1 MKLLIIGYFLSVVL
15 TSGVRAKGPIVEV
28 ASASEQ
34 LDLNTRE
41 LDTSFFLP
49 RNKTI
54 PYHYFIHLKSHVQNN
69 DPVFEGTVDIYFEVV
84 EPTKDIVMHLQELDI
99 VSTEL
104 SRIPNGLGVPV
115 KIDNPQYSIDTK
127 TELVT
132 FTSQADL
139 PLGKYILNV
148 AYTGTMR
155 RYQSGFFISSYRD
168 ESNKVHYVGSSHF
181 QATLARRVF
190 PCFDEPD
197 LKATFKLW
205 ITHHG
210 TYNAVANTYVDT
222 IYADSEDPEYR
233 VTQFRTTPR
242 MSTYLLAFA
251 VTDFVAKTDNRQQVL
266 VRPEAFGQVD
276 VTLTAGSKIIAAM
289 DAHTGVA
296 YHDYMDKLSHI
307 AVPDRG
313 TGAMENWGL
322 VTYGEPSML
331 FDPAVNS
338 YRTYKRVIT
347 VVAHELAHQ
356 WFGNLVSPRWWEY
369 IWLNEGFATLY
380 EYYATTLA
388 YPELDYWELF
398 NVEVIQRALSQDARE
413 STRAMNTPAASQ
425 DEVHA
430 LFDIIA
436 YQKSGS
442 VLNMFRTVL
451 GDENWMEALNIYIE
465 DRKLDSATPE
475 DLYDALQKAIA
486 GKRVIPASTTVKQ
499 LMESWTDA
507 AGYPVLN
514 IRRNYKSGQI
524 LMSQE
529 QFLADKWLPNNH
541 VWNIPYNYIDRNI
554 RETADG
560 SDYQWLTTKTAV
572 LETET
577 PNDQW
582 IIFNREQFGYYRV
595 NYDQRNWELIIDALL
610 TNPLAIH
617 RANRAQLID
626 DAFNLARSERLDMVL
641 ALKLLTYLR
650 LETEYAPWAAANNA
664 LNYLYSKL
672 QGTVHYPG
680 FVNFVSEIVSDV
692 YKTLEVDKV
701 STDEPTLHK
710 YLKQT
715 ITGWACRVG
724 NQDCL
729 DKTYD
734 ALKREF
740 NEAVAVHP
748 DVASVVY
755 CHGLREGTYRELS
768 YLVPKMI
775 ESINQAQRTE
785 IITALGCTK
794 DTQSITSLL
803 AIINLPTVNYLSTE
817 KSQIVDAIV
826 AGTSSEGLAVL
837 VQYLMTV
844 NNARALISAIGE
856 GSFRNVLLNIAS
868 RSNNAS
874 EQQRLQQVLTVLSDL
889 IPKETVDDALG
900 RIKAN
905 VDWFTSLEGLVTIEF
920 FDKYYSNAVPV
931 GRA

>member
-1 MKLLIIGYFLSVVL
+1 MKLLILGCFLGSIL
-15 TSGVRAKGPIVEV
+15 ASSASTKGPIVEV
-28 ASASEQ
+28 APSAEQ
-34 LDLNTRE
+34 PELNKRE
-41 LDTSFFLP
+41 VDTSYFLP

-54 PYHYFIHLKSHVQNN
+54 PYHYFIHLTSHVQNN
-69 DPVFEGTVDIYFEVV
+69 DPVFKGTVDIYFEVA
-84 EPTKDIVMHLQELDI
+84 EPTQDIVMHLQELEI

-104 SRIPNGLGVPV
+104 SRIPIGMGVPDF
-115 KIDNPQYSIDTK
+115 IDNPQYSVDTK

-132 FTSQADL
+132 FTSQSEL
-139 PLGKYILNV
+139 TVGKYILHV

-210 TYNAVANTYVDT
+210 SYNAVSNTYVDSINPDT
-222 IYADSEDPEYR
+222 DNAEYR
-233 VTQFRTTPR
+233 VTQFKTTPV

-251 VTDFVAKTDNRQQVL
+251 VTNFVAKTEDAQQVM
-266 VRPEAFGQVD
+266 VRPDALGQVD
-276 VTLTAGSKIIAAM
+276 VTLTAGAKIIAAL
-289 DAHTGVA
+289 DDHTGVL
-296 YHDYMDKLSHI
+296 YHDYMDKLTHI
-307 AVPDRG
+307 AIPDRG

-322 VTYGEPSML
+322 VTYGEPAVL

-338 YRTYKRVIT
+338 YRTHKRVIT

-398 NVEVIQRALSQDARE
+398 NVEVIQRALGQDAVE

-442 VLNMFRTVL
+442 VLNMFRTIL
-451 GDENWMEALNIYIE
+451 GDENWKRALNIYIE
-465 DRKLDSATPE
+465 GSKLDSATPD
-475 DLYDALQKAIA
+475 DLYDAVEQAIK
-486 GKRVIPASTTVKQ
+486 GKDVIPNSYSVKQ
-499 LMESWTDA
+499 LMESWTNA

-514 IRRNYKSGQI
+514 IRRNYKSGEI
-524 LMSQE
+524 VMSQE
-529 QFLADKWLPNNH
+529 QFLTNKWLPNDH
-541 VWNIPYNYIDRNI
+541 VWHIPYNYVDRNI
-554 RETADG
+554 REAADEPN
-560 SDYQWLTTKTAV
+560 YQWLTSKAGV
-572 LETET
+572 LKTET

-595 NYDQRNWELIIDALL
+595 NYDRRNWELIIETLL
-610 TNPLAIH
+610 TNPMAIH
-617 RANRAQLID
+617 RGNRAQLID
-626 DAFNLARSERLDMVL
+626 DAFNLARSERLDMSI
-641 ALKLLTYLR
+641 ALKLLSYLR

-664 LNYLYSKL
+664 LNYFYNKL
-672 QGTVHYPG
+672 QGTVHYQG
-680 FVNFVSEIVSDV
+680 FVNFVSEMVSDV
-692 YKTLEVDKV
+692 YKTLDVDKV
-701 STDEPTLHK
+701 SPEESTLHK

-715 ITGWACRVG
+715 ITNWACRVG
-724 NQDCL
+724 HQDCL

-734 ALKREF
+734 ALREEF
-740 NEAVAVHP
+740 SNGVVVHP

-755 CHGLREGTYRELS
+755 CHGLREGTYQELS
-768 YLVPKMI
+768 YLVPKMAS
-775 ESINQAQRTE
+775 SINQAHRTE
-785 IITALGCTK
+785 LITALGCTK
-794 DTQSITSLL
+794 DIQSVTSLL
-803 AIINLPTVNYLSTE
+803 TIIHLPTVNYLSTE

-837 VQYLMTV
+837 VQSIMTV
-844 NNARALISAIGE
+844 NGARTLMSAIGE
-856 GSFRNVLLNIAS
+856 GSFRTMLLNIAS
-868 RSNNAS
+868 RSNS
-874 EQQRLQQVLTVLSDL
+874 DTEQQRMQQVLTALEEV

-900 RIKAN
+900 RMKAN
-905 VDWFTSLEGLVTIEF
+905 VDWFNSLEGLVAVEF
-920 FDKYYSNAVPV
+920 FDNYYSNAIP
-931 GRA
+931 A